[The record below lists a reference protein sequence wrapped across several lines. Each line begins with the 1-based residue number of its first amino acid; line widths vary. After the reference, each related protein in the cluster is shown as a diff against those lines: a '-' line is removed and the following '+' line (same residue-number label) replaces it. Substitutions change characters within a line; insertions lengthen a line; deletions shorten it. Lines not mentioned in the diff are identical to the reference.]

1 MQIKI
6 KLDFESNLNDLKIGR
21 KNSNKQKSEESNITN
36 LYDE

>member
-21 KNSNKQKSEESNITN
+21 KNSNKQKSEE
-36 LYDE
+36 